1 MLRGGKSRPRNIV
14 ILNMLNYIGVGE
26 RAGSGVPNIYAI
38 WEQEGY
44 VDPTV
49 EELSGREDTIDTV
62 VTLPLVKKDRSR
74 DQSLSEKGTEK
85 GTDQRVK
92 KSAEISERVEKV
104 LQLIIDNPTI
114 SQTQIA
120 DQLGISIKQA
130 QNATELLKQN
140 NRIHREGSAR
150 NGKWIID

>member
-1 MLRGGKSRPRNIV
+1 
-14 ILNMLNYIGVGE
+14 MLNYIGVGE

-44 VDPTV
+44 VEPTV
-49 EELSGREDTIDTV
+49 DEMSGREDTIITV
-62 VTLPLVKKDRSR
+62 VTLPLVKKVQSP

-85 GTDQRVK
+85 GTDQRTK
-92 KSAEISERVEKV
+92 KNVEIEERIEKV
-104 LQLIIDNPTI
+104 LQLIRDNPSI
-114 SQTQIA
+114 SQAQIA
-120 DQLGISIKQA
+120 DRLGISLKQA
-130 QNATELLKQN
+130 KNATELLTQN

>member
-1 MLRGGKSRPRNIV
+1 M
-14 ILNMLNYIGVGE
+14 
-26 RAGSGVPNIYAI
+26 
-38 WEQEGY
+38 
-44 VDPTV
+44 DPTV
-49 EELSGREDTIDTV
+49 EELSGREDTIVTV

-130 QNATELLKQN
+130 KNATELLKQN